1 MLSTSDNAHAF
12 RYAEPYHAENVLGM
26 HVPGPFA
33 DPPTAEVLVI
43 NHYLTKS
50 KEDFL
55 EKIKRGAVTG
65 GRGKVQY

>member
-1 MLSTSDNAHAF
+1 MIYPPFPGYLM
-12 RYAEPYHAENVLGM
+12 LGM